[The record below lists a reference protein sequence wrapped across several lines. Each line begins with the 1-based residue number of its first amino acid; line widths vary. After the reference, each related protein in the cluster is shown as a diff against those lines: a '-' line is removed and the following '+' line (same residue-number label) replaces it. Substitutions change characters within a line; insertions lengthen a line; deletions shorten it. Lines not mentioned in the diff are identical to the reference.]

1 MSNRYGIIH
10 NKKKCAGE
18 KRIKSLFKWLIEKD
32 ILFSFNKK
40 FDSISDLKVEILS
53 EEEIFDNSDIII
65 VFGGDGSM
73 LSTARKIGKRGK
85 PILGVNYGKLGFLA
99 ETDISELQ
107 ERIVQIENGEYF
119 VEERVL
125 LQASYIEEQ
134 TTALNDIVIERGYS
148 SRLITI
154 TVYIDDK
161 YFTTYTAD
169 GLIISTPT
177 GSTAYNLSSLG
188 PIVEPDVAGIIINP
202 INPHALAMRP
212 IIVSDNSKIKVVA
225 ESSHEGMLLSGDGQC
240 EIKISP
246 PGVIY
251 VEKTNFKAG
260 FVKFSDSSYYRLLR
274 EKLGWGGFPHK
285 VRAE

>member
-10 NKKKCAGE
+10 NKKDCAGE

-32 ILFSFNKK
+32 VSFSFNKE
-40 FDSISDLKVEILS
+40 FDSISDLKVKILP

-73 LSTARKIGKRGK
+73 LATARKIGGRSK

-99 ETDISELQ
+99 EIDISELQ
-107 ERIVQIENGEYF
+107 NRIMQIESGEYF
-119 VEERVL
+119 IEERVL

-154 TVYIDDK
+154 TVYINDK

-285 VRAE
+285 FRVE